1 LFATEHTIA
10 DPSVRHEFLRW
21 KSAWQD
27 LPEHPQVSQKYS
39 QAFRP
44 QNTLERRLLGMFHH
58 LYRVANEGLLKRWLL
73 VFLKLSQYAD
83 EKVLRRQALSE
94 TEILFSTLDWEFWQ
108 QHLVLGKTKH
118 TFSSQLVGKDC
129 QIIIWANSVLP
140 FFMAYARHEN

>member
-1 LFATEHTIA
+1 
-10 DPSVRHEFLRW
+10 
-21 KSAWQD
+21 
-27 LPEHPQVSQKYS
+27 
-39 QAFRP
+39 
-44 QNTLERRLLGMFHH
+44 MFHH

-118 TFSSQLVGKDC
+118 TFSSQLVGKDR
-129 QIIIWANSVLP
+129 QIKL
-140 FFMAYARHEN
+140 